1 MIIDTHAHYDDEAF
15 DPDREVLLAS
25 MQDHGIEKLVNVCAS
40 IDGLQ
45 DTVKLIEKYPFIYGA
60 VGVHPDD
67 AEQMTEETLAEIRRI
82 SHMDK
87 MIAIGEIGLD
97 YYWHKEKE
105 AHLLQQKIFRW
116 QMDIAR
122 EKKLPF
128 MIHSR
133 DAAEDTLNIVREY
146 MQEGMYGGIIH
157 CFSYSC
163 EIAAEYLNMGLYL
176 GIGGVV
182 TFKNA
187 KKLKEVVQYAPL
199 SQLVLETDCP
209 YMAPEPNRGKRNSS
223 LYLPYVVQA
232 IAELKQVTPE
242 EVIEVTR
249 ENTHRLLGI

>member
-1 MIIDTHAHYDDEAF
+1 MIFDTHAHYDDEAF
-15 DPDREVLLAS
+15 NEDRDQILSS
-25 MQDHGIEKLVNVCAS
+25 MKDGGVGCIVNVCAS
-40 IDGLQ
+40 AGGFGGTLELM
-45 DTVKLIEKYPFIYGA
+45 KAYPFVYGA

-67 AEQMTEETLAEIRRI
+67 AGIMTQDTLDEIRRL
-82 SHMDK
+82 SHMEK
-87 MIAIGEIGLD
+87 MVAIGEIGLD
-97 YYWHKEKE
+97 YYWHKEE
-105 AHLLQQKIFRW
+105 AEHKQQQEMFRA

-122 EKKLPF
+122 EEKLPF

-133 DAAEDTLNIVREY
+133 DAAEDTLEIVKEY
-146 MQEGMYGGIIH
+146 MKKDMFGGIIH
-157 CFSYSC
+157 CFSYSR